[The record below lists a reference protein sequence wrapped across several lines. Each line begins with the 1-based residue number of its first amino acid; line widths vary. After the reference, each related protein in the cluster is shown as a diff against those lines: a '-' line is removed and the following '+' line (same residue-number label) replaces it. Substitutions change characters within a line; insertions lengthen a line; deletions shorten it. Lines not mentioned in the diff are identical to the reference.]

1 MRHIVDYRRKLRRC
15 TSRAEAASALIS
27 KTCSARYR
35 PARVHCVTA
44 VNPADG
50 NEWQPK
56 REIELE
62 IMENPSRGY
71 LFLLPLS
78 LSLSLSLSI
87 CAIQGFGQSYII
99 RRNLHGASNDVSFTQ
114 QPESRATAQLRLAAL
129 IKHRLAYG
137 NSLAC
142 WQTSFDKGL

>member
-1 MRHIVDYRRKLRRC
+1 MTSVIKVWPRTLAFPKEREGEREREMRHIVDYRRKLRRC

-62 IMENPSRGY
+62 IMENPARSRDSGNLT
-71 LFLLPLS
+71 LFG
-78 LSLSLSLSI
+78 
-87 CAIQGFGQSYII
+87 AISTAHLMTS
-99 RRNLHGASNDVSFTQ
+99 RLRSSRNPG
-114 QPESRATAQLRLAAL
+114 QLR
-129 IKHRLAYG
+129 
-137 NSLAC
+137 NC
-142 WQTSFDKGL
+142 V

>member
-1 MRHIVDYRRKLRRC
+1 MTSVIKVWPRTLAFPKEREGEREREMRHIVDYRRKLRRC

-78 LSLSLSLSI
+78 LSLSLSLSRSARSRDSGNLTLFG
-87 CAIQGFGQSYII
+87 AISTAHLMTS
-99 RRNLHGASNDVSFTQ
+99 RLRSSRNPG
-114 QPESRATAQLRLAAL
+114 QLR
-129 IKHRLAYG
+129 
-137 NSLAC
+137 NC
-142 WQTSFDKGL
+142 V